1 MSAQPRRAGQSPRGL
16 TVREGE
22 RKSYPESH
30 MSRRK
35 SAGIEERLARLVTGG
50 AVFLVVG
57 LLLAAGPA
65 AVYASPGGDHGH
77 PESSAN
83 ADAVLLLA
91 ALVPGLAVFAAR
103 RARAT
108 AIVTLA
114 LLVGIFGLES
124 AVHSVHHAS
133 DPRSAA
139 SCPLFSAS
147 QHTQSD
153 GVPTPVTGIPT
164 CTSEPSLALD
174 LSPLVLLA
182 VASPHEGRA
191 PPVLPPA

>member
-1 MSAQPRRAGQSPRGL
+1 MRAETLPVGPRGL
-16 TVREGE
+16 TVPRRE
-22 RKSYPESH
+22 RKSYLESH

-35 SAGIEERLARLVTGG
+35 SAGIEERLARVVTGG
-50 AVFLVVG
+50 AMLLLVG
-57 LLLAAGPA
+57 LVLAAGPA

-83 ADAVLLLA
+83 AGAFLLLA
-91 ALVPGLAVFAAR
+91 VLGAGLAVFGAR
-103 RARAT
+103 RTRAT

-133 DPRSAA
+133 DPQSAT

-147 QHTQSD
+147 QHTQSGD
-153 GVPTPVTGIPT
+153 VPTPATGIPT
-164 CTSEPSLALD
+164 WTSEPSLAFD
-174 LSPLVLLA
+174 LRPLVLLA

-191 PPVLPPA
+191 PPVLLSA